1 MTRRTTPRSSG
12 IAAGGALRCP
22 VTGALAGDAPPPEP
36 DGPTGL
42 PLAWPVVGSTILYA
56 ADPPGFA
63 VRAQQAHGTVVKL
76 PMIPHNPTVQV
87 TDPAA
92 VRQILQG
99 NADNYCRGAYYE
111 AFRLFMGHGLLTLD
125 DAEWREHRKVVNPA
139 FTPNA
144 ITARAAE
151 TDAALA
157 DLTNRWAEHART
169 GRPFDLYAESM
180 KLTCRVIGHA
190 LVGRDLSRD
199 GGEFARALSVALEAI
214 FKEVGSLEKL
224 FPAFVPTPYRRRV
237 RRARRTL
244 ERVIAQAAWD
254 ADQGSG
260 GEVAALIRAS
270 DLPEDA
276 FWSDLVTLMLAGV
289 ETTALALAWTLY
301 ETARHSQVRDRL
313 EEETDRVCGARPIS
327 AEDLDSLTYTGRAVD
342 EALRLHP
349 PVWQFP
355 RQTIDDDVLAG
366 RRVPAGT
373 PVLISVYAAHR
384 NPGQWDDP
392 DAFEPDRF
400 TPEASTGRDRSAY
413 VPFGGGRRQ
422 CIGKRMALG
431 LLHQAVATVHGRF
444 RLTVVDEAP
453 RNGAYITLFPKEG
466 IRVTVKERRQ

>member
-1 MTRRTTPRSSG
+1 MTRQSTPQGSDTDT
-12 IAAGGALRCP
+12 AVRCP
-22 VTGALAGDAPPPEP
+22 VTGALAGEAPPPEP
-36 DGPTGL
+36 DGPTGR

-56 ADPPGFA
+56 ADPPAFA
-63 VRAQQAHGTVVKL
+63 VRAQRAHGTVVKL

-125 DAEWREHRKVVNPA
+125 DADWREHRKVVNPA

-144 ITARAAE
+144 IAARAAE

-157 DLTNRWAEHART
+157 DLTDRWAEHART
-169 GRPFDLYAESM
+169 GRPFDLYDESM
-180 KLTCRVIGHA
+180 QLTCRVIGHA

-199 GGEFARALSVALEAI
+199 GGEFAGALSVALEAI

-224 FPAFVPTPYRRRV
+224 VPSFIPTPYRRRV
-237 RRARRTL
+237 RRARHTL
-244 ERVIAQAAWD
+244 ERVIAQAARD
-254 ADQGSG
+254 ADEGSG

-276 FWSDLVTLMLAGV
+276 FWSNLVTLMLAGV

-301 ETARHSQVRDRL
+301 ETARHPEVRDRL
-313 EEETDRVCGARPIS
+313 EAETDQVCGVRPPTS
-327 AEDLDSLTYTGRAVD
+327 ADLDSLPYTGRAVD

-355 RQTIDDDVLAG
+355 RQTIEDDVLAG
-366 RRVPAGT
+366 RRVAAGT

-384 NPGQWDDP
+384 NPDQWDDP
-392 DAFEPDRF
+392 DTFDPDRF
-400 TPEASTGRDRSAY
+400 TTEASAERDRSAY

-422 CIGKRMALG
+422 CIGKRMGLG

-444 RLTVVDEAP
+444 RLTLVDETP
-453 RNGAYITLFPKEG
+453 RSGAYITLFPKDG
-466 IRVTVKERRQ
+466 IRVTAEERGR

>member
-1 MTRRTTPRSSG
+1 
-12 IAAGGALRCP
+12 
-22 VTGALAGDAPPPEP
+22 VTGATSGATPPPEP

-63 VRAQQAHGTVVKL
+63 VRAQRAHGTVVRL

-92 VRQILQG
+92 VRHILQG

-111 AFRLFMGHGLLTLD
+111 AFRLFMGQGLLTLD
-125 DAEWREHRKVVNPA
+125 DADWREHRKVVNPA

-144 ITARAAE
+144 IAARAAE

-157 DLTNRWAEHART
+157 ELTDRWAEHART

-180 KLTCRVIGHA
+180 RLTCRVIGHA
-190 LVGRDLSRD
+190 LVGRDLSKD
-199 GGEFARALSVALEAI
+199 DGEFARALGVALEAI

-224 FPAFVPTPYRRRV
+224 APSFLPTPYRRRV

-244 ERVIAQAAWD
+244 ERVIARAARD
-254 ADQGSG
+254 ADRGSG

-270 DLPEDA
+270 DLPENA

-301 ETARHSQVRDRL
+301 EIARHPEVRDL
-313 EEETDRVCGARPIS
+313 VEEEAERVCGGRPPTS
-327 AEDLDSLTYTGRAVD
+327 ADLDALTYTGRVVD

-355 RQTIDDDVLAG
+355 RQTIDEDVLAG

-384 NPGQWDDP
+384 NPEQWPDP
-392 DAFEPDRF
+392 DSFDPDRF
-400 TPEASTGRDRSAY
+400 TPQASAGRDRSAY

-422 CIGKRMALG
+422 CIGKRMGLG
-431 LLHQAVATVHGRF
+431 LLRQAVATVHGRF
-444 RLTVVDEAP
+444 RLCPVDDVP
-453 RNGAYITLFPKEG
+453 RNGAFITLFPKGG
-466 IRVTVKERRQ
+466 IRVTAKEHGR

>member
-1 MTRRTTPRSSG
+1 MTRRSTPQ
-12 IAAGGALRCP
+12 GGDTEAVPRCP

-63 VRAQQAHGTVVKL
+63 VKAQTAHGTVVKL
-76 PMIPHNPTVQV
+76 PMVPHNPTVQV
-87 TDPAA
+87 TDPEA
-92 VRQILQG
+92 VRRILQG

-125 DAEWREHRKVVNPA
+125 DADWREHRKVVNPA
-139 FTPNA
+139 FAPNA
-144 ITARAAE
+144 IAARSAE

-157 DLTNRWAEHART
+157 ELTDRWAEHART
-169 GRPFDLYAESM
+169 GRAFDLYAESM
-180 KLTCRVIGHA
+180 RLTCRVIGHA
-190 LVGRDLSRD
+190 LVGRDLSKE

-224 FPAFVPTPYRRRV
+224 APAFVPTPYRRRV

-244 ERVIAQAAWD
+244 ERVIATAAWD

-270 DLPEDA
+270 DLPADA
-276 FWSDLVTLMLAGV
+276 FWSNLVTLMLAGV
-289 ETTALALAWTLY
+289 ETTALALTWTLY
-301 ETARHSQVRDRL
+301 EVARHPEVRDRV
-313 EEETDRVCGARPIS
+313 EEETDGVCGTRRPTS
-327 AEDLDSLTYTGRAVD
+327 DDLDSLTYTARAVD

-355 RQTIDDDVLAG
+355 RQAIEDDVLAG
-366 RRVPAGT
+366 RRIAAGT

-384 NPGQWDDP
+384 NPEQWKDP
-392 DAFEPDRF
+392 DTFAPERFAPD
-400 TPEASTGRDRSAY
+400 ASAGRDRSAY

-422 CIGKRMALG
+422 CIGKRMG
-431 LLHQAVATVHGRF
+431 LELLRQAVATVHGRF
-444 RLTVVDEAP
+444 RLTLVDDAP
-453 RNGAYITLFPKEG
+453 RNGAYITLFPKNG
-466 IRVTVKERRQ
+466 IRVTAEERRR

>member
-1 MTRRTTPRSSG
+1 MTRQSTPRGSDTDT
-12 IAAGGALRCP
+12 APRCP
-22 VTGALAGDAPPPEP
+22 VTGALAGEAPPPEP

-63 VRAQQAHGTVVKL
+63 VRAQRAHGTVVKL

-87 TDPAA
+87 TDPEA
-92 VRQILQG
+92 VRHILQG

-125 DAEWREHRKVVNPA
+125 DGDWREHRKVVNPA
-139 FTPNA
+139 FAPSA
-144 ITARAAE
+144 IAARAAE

-157 DLTNRWAEHART
+157 DLTDRWAEHART

-180 KLTCRVIGHA
+180 RLTCRVIGHA
-190 LVGRDLSRD
+190 LVGRDLSKE

-214 FKEVGSLEKL
+214 FKEVGSLEKMAPS
-224 FPAFVPTPYRRRV
+224 FIPTPYRRRV

-244 ERVIAQAAWD
+244 ERVVAQAAWD

-270 DLPEDA
+270 DLPADA
-276 FWSDLVTLMLAGV
+276 FWSNLVTLMLAGV

-301 ETARHSQVRDRL
+301 EVARHPEVRDRV
-313 EEETDRVCGARPIS
+313 EEETGRVCGVRRPAS
-327 AEDLDSLTYTGRAVD
+327 ADLDPLTYVGRTVD

-355 RQTIDDDVLAG
+355 RQAIEDDVLAG
-366 RRVPAGT
+366 RRIAAGT

-384 NPGQWDDP
+384 NPEQWDDP
-392 DAFEPDRF
+392 DTFDPDRF
-400 TPEASTGRDRSAY
+400 APEISAERDRSAY

-422 CIGKRMALG
+422 CIGKRMGLG
-431 LLHQAVATVHGRF
+431 LLRQAVATVHGRF
-444 RLTVVDEAP
+444 RLSLVDEAP
-453 RNGAYITLFPKEG
+453 RSGAFITLFPKGG
-466 IRVTVKERRQ
+466 IRVTAKERRG

>member
-1 MTRRTTPRSSG
+1 MTRQSTPQDRDS
-12 IAAGGALRCP
+12 ALDGAQRCP
-22 VTGALAGDAPPPEP
+22 VTQAAAGDAPPPEA

-56 ADPPGFA
+56 ADPPDFA
-63 VRAQQAHGTVVKL
+63 VRAQRAHGTVVKL

-87 TDPAA
+87 TDPEA
-92 VRQILQG
+92 VRRILQG

-125 DAEWREHRKVVNPA
+125 DGDWREHRKVVNPA
-139 FTPNA
+139 FAPNA
-144 ITARAAE
+144 ISARAAE

-157 DLTNRWAEHART
+157 DLTERWADHARA

-180 KLTCRVIGHA
+180 RLTCRVIGHA

-214 FKEVGSLEKL
+214 FKEVGSLDKL
-224 FPAFVPTPYRRRV
+224 VPSFLPTPYRRRV

-244 ERVIAQAAWD
+244 EHVIAQAARD
-254 ADQGSG
+254 ADQGAG

-270 DLPEDA
+270 DLPADA

-301 ETARHSQVRDRL
+301 ETARHPEVRDRL
-313 EEETDRVCGARPIS
+313 EEEADRSPGLDRPTP
-327 AEDLDSLTYTGRAVD
+327 ADLDALTYTGRCVD

-355 RQTIDDDVLAG
+355 RQTIGDDVLAG

-384 NPGQWDDP
+384 NPEQWADP
-392 DAFEPDRF
+392 ESFDPERF
-400 TPEASTGRDRSAY
+400 GPEACAERDRSAY

-422 CIGKRMALG
+422 CIGKRMGLG
-431 LLHQAVATVHGRF
+431 LLRQAVATVHGRF
-444 RLTVVDEAP
+444 RLTLVDDAP
-453 RNGAYITLFPKEG
+453 RSGAYITLFPKEG
-466 IRVTVKERRQ
+466 IRVTAQERRR